1 MPAVWVIDR
10 PDRKMKLHPCISCGC
25 GVIFPLRRCVDGVF
39 SPIAPH
45 HPAAR
50 REGSREMSDR
60 RYPEPYTPDACSI
73 LTAAAYGLPIDD
85 EARER
90 FTEAAD
96 VAWMEARQT
105 RYFDVA
111 QGAYLDFIEGREDA
125 RATLYHLSD
134 KDVLAVVATHLC
146 EEP

>member
-1 MPAVWVIDR
+1 MP
-10 PDRKMKLHPCISCGC
+10 
-25 GVIFPLRRCVDGVF
+25 
-39 SPIAPH
+39 
-45 HPAAR
+45 
-50 REGSREMSDR
+50 DR
-60 RYPEPYTPDACSI
+60 RYPEPFTPEACAI
-73 LTAAAYGLPIDD
+73 LTACAYGQPIDD

-96 VAWMEARQT
+96 VAWFDARRT
-105 RYFDVA
+105 RYFSVP

-146 EEP
+146 EEPHDRLAPEAHAEWSRRLRELACAALVCVSAAEQRERA

>member
-1 MPAVWVIDR
+1 
-10 PDRKMKLHPCISCGC
+10 
-25 GVIFPLRRCVDGVF
+25 
-39 SPIAPH
+39 
-45 HPAAR
+45 
-50 REGSREMSDR
+50 MSDR

-146 EEP
+146 EEPHDRLAPEAHAEWSRRLRQLACAALVCVSAAEQRERA